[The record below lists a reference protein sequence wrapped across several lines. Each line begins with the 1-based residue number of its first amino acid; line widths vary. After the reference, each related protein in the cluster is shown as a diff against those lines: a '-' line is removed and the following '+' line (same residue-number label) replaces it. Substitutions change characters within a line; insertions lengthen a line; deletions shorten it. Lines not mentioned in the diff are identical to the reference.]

1 MRRVRLLA
9 LVPVASLL
17 SACGPSEGVCDDS
30 VRHSVIVRV
39 VNTQGFDVMHAT
51 ITYTVNGGPVR
62 QANCSG
68 PAGNACREWVA
79 GFEEVGIFVLNARNP
94 EGTRRASETV
104 TVQEG
109 ICRVDTQQVTLTL
122 PDEE

>member
-1 MRRVRLLA
+1 MHRARLLA

-17 SACGPSEGVCDDS
+17 SACGPSDGSCGDS

-39 VNTQGFDVMHAT
+39 VNTQGFDVGYAT
-51 ITYTVNGGPVR
+51 VTYAVNGGPER
-62 QANCSG
+62 QAHCSG
-68 PAGNACREWVA
+68 PAGRACREWVA
-79 GFEEVGIFVLNARNP
+79 GFEEVGTFVLNATSPDRL
-94 EGTRRASETV
+94 RRASETV

-109 ICRVDTQQVTLTL
+109 ACRVDTQQVRLTL